1 MIAVTAFTLSFHFK
15 TKSSL
20 IRGVQ
25 YDLMRNSKV
34 VDFFGEVSF
43 MHHYY
48 EGRKILNT
56 ADWWTCDLA
65 RHFQVEIMMRR
76 VRRIAVIYWPAE
88 QTTEAAITNV
98 AAATA
103 TVTESR
109 GAGYDAI
116 NDVIIMFPS
125 RTVPPT
131 TRLGVLLRGRR
142 TQPRWILMTRVASSW
157 SQMTTA
163 AVDPTLERVTRA
175 TYRS

>member
-56 ADWWTCDLA
+56 AD
-65 RHFQVEIMMRR
+65 
-76 VRRIAVIYWPAE
+76 
-88 QTTEAAITNV
+88 
-98 AAATA
+98 
-103 TVTESR
+103 
-109 GAGYDAI
+109 
-116 NDVIIMFPS
+116 
-125 RTVPPT
+125 
-131 TRLGVLLRGRR
+131 
-142 TQPRWILMTRVASSW
+142 
-157 SQMTTA
+157 
-163 AVDPTLERVTRA
+163 
-175 TYRS
+175 